1 MAKKESAESTVR
13 NIRRNTRKKYGAEEK
28 IRIVLEG
35 LRGEST
41 IAELCRREGIA
52 QSLYYK
58 WSKEFLEAGKQ
69 RLSGNTKRQAD
80 SEEVSGMKHEN
91 EQLKL
96 LVAELAL
103 KNKVLKKSFAGTGG
117 GRVAGLIRRSP
128 EEKLEVIH
136 LVEHSNLSVKRT
148 LEELDIPRS
157 TFYRWYGQYQEDGP
171 DGLRDQKPNLRQF
184 WNRIPDPV
192 KAQVV
197 DLALQHPEKSSR
209 QLAWHFVDKMKY
221 FISESSVYRILKGF
235 DLVQSPAFEMV
246 SVRDK
251 FEKPTKRVHELWQT
265 DFTHF
270 KVLDWGW
277 YYLSTIL
284 DDYSRYII
292 AWKLAPTMAT
302 SDVEETLELALE
314 KSGLEKVRVRHRPR
328 LLSDN
333 GPAYLSKE
341 LKQFLK
347 RKDIDHIR
355 GAPYHPQT
363 QGKIERWHRSMK
375 NIVQLQNYYSP
386 SQLAE
391 AIDDFVEYYNN
402 QRYHESLDNM
412 TPASIYYGKEKEVR
426 SEREKIK
433 RETMTLRRQQNLVL
447 VGV

>member
-1 MAKKESAESTVR
+1 
-13 NIRRNTRKKYGAEEK
+13 
-28 IRIVLEG
+28 
-35 LRGEST
+35 
-41 IAELCRREGIA
+41 
-52 QSLYYK
+52 
-58 WSKEFLEAGKQ
+58 
-69 RLSGNTKRQAD
+69 
-80 SEEVSGMKHEN
+80 
-91 EQLKL
+91 
-96 LVAELAL
+96 
-103 KNKVLKKSFAGTGG
+103 
-117 GRVAGLIRRSP
+117 VAGLIRRSP
-128 EEKLEVIH
+128 EEKLEIIH

-184 WNRIPDPV
+184 WNRIPDQI

-375 NIVQLQNYYSP
+375 NVVQLQNYYSP

>member
-1 MAKKESAESTVR
+1 M
-13 NIRRNTRKKYGAEEK
+13 
-28 IRIVLEG
+28 
-35 LRGEST
+35 
-41 IAELCRREGIA
+41 
-52 QSLYYK
+52 
-58 WSKEFLEAGKQ
+58 
-69 RLSGNTKRQAD
+69 
-80 SEEVSGMKHEN
+80 
-91 EQLKL
+91 
-96 LVAELAL
+96 
-103 KNKVLKKSFAGTGG
+103 
-117 GRVAGLIRRSP
+117 AGLIRRSP
-128 EEKLEVIH
+128 EEKLEIIH

-184 WNRIPDPV
+184 WNRIPDQI

-197 DLALQHPEKSSR
+197 NLALQHPEKSSR

-426 SEREKIK
+426 SERENIK

>member
-1 MAKKESAESTVR
+1 
-13 NIRRNTRKKYGAEEK
+13 
-28 IRIVLEG
+28 
-35 LRGEST
+35 
-41 IAELCRREGIA
+41 
-52 QSLYYK
+52 
-58 WSKEFLEAGKQ
+58 
-69 RLSGNTKRQAD
+69 
-80 SEEVSGMKHEN
+80 
-91 EQLKL
+91 
-96 LVAELAL
+96 
-103 KNKVLKKSFAGTGG
+103 
-117 GRVAGLIRRSP
+117 VAGLIRRSP
-128 EEKLEVIH
+128 EEKLEIIH

-184 WNRIPDPV
+184 WNRIPDQI

-197 DLALQHPEKSSR
+197 NLALQHPEKSSR

-426 SEREKIK
+426 SERENIK

>member
-1 MAKKESAESTVR
+1 
-13 NIRRNTRKKYGAEEK
+13 
-28 IRIVLEG
+28 
-35 LRGEST
+35 
-41 IAELCRREGIA
+41 
-52 QSLYYK
+52 
-58 WSKEFLEAGKQ
+58 
-69 RLSGNTKRQAD
+69 
-80 SEEVSGMKHEN
+80 
-91 EQLKL
+91 
-96 LVAELAL
+96 
-103 KNKVLKKSFAGTGG
+103 
-117 GRVAGLIRRSP
+117 VAGLIRRSP
-128 EEKLEVIH
+128 EEKLEIIH
-136 LVEHSNLSVKRT
+136 LVEHSNLSVKQT
-148 LEELDIPRS
+148 LAELDVPRS

-171 DGLRDQKPNLRQF
+171 DGLRDQKPNPRQF
-184 WNRIPDPV
+184 WNRIPDQA

-209 QLAWHFVDKMKY
+209 QLAWYFVDKMKY

-375 NIVQLQNYYSP
+375 NVVQLQNYYSP

>member
-1 MAKKESAESTVR
+1 M
-13 NIRRNTRKKYGAEEK
+13 
-28 IRIVLEG
+28 
-35 LRGEST
+35 
-41 IAELCRREGIA
+41 
-52 QSLYYK
+52 
-58 WSKEFLEAGKQ
+58 
-69 RLSGNTKRQAD
+69 
-80 SEEVSGMKHEN
+80 
-91 EQLKL
+91 
-96 LVAELAL
+96 
-103 KNKVLKKSFAGTGG
+103 
-117 GRVAGLIRRSP
+117 AGLIRRSP
-128 EEKLEVIH
+128 EEKLEIIH

-157 TFYRWYGQYQEDGP
+157 TFYRWYRQYQEDGP
-171 DGLRDQKPNLRQF
+171 DGLRDQKPNPRQF
-184 WNRIPDPV
+184 WNRIPDQA

-209 QLAWHFVDKMKY
+209 QLAWYFVDKMKY

-375 NIVQLQNYYSP
+375 NVVQLQNYYSP

>member
-1 MAKKESAESTVR
+1 
-13 NIRRNTRKKYGAEEK
+13 
-28 IRIVLEG
+28 
-35 LRGEST
+35 
-41 IAELCRREGIA
+41 
-52 QSLYYK
+52 
-58 WSKEFLEAGKQ
+58 
-69 RLSGNTKRQAD
+69 
-80 SEEVSGMKHEN
+80 
-91 EQLKL
+91 
-96 LVAELAL
+96 
-103 KNKVLKKSFAGTGG
+103 
-117 GRVAGLIRRSP
+117 VAGLIRRSP
-128 EEKLEVIH
+128 EEKLEIIH
-136 LVEHSNLSVKRT
+136 LVEHSNLSVKQT
-148 LEELDIPRS
+148 LAELDVPRS

-171 DGLRDQKPNLRQF
+171 DGLRDQKPNPRQF

-192 KAQVV
+192 KDQVV
-197 DLALQHPEKSSR
+197 DLALQLPDKSSR

-246 SVRDK
+246 SAKDK
-251 FEKPTKRVHELWQT
+251 FEKPTQQVHELWQT
-265 DFTHF
+265 DFTQF

-277 YYLSTIL
+277 YYLSTVL

-292 AWKLAPTMAT
+292 AWKLAPTMGA

-314 KSGLEKVRVRHRPR
+314 KSGLEKARVRHRPR

-333 GPAYLSKE
+333 GPAYLSKD
-341 LKQFLK
+341 LKKFLK

-375 NIVQLQNYYSP
+375 NVVKLQNYYSP

-412 TPASIYYGKEKEVR
+412 TPVSIYYGKEKEVQ
-426 SEREKIK
+426 SEPDKIK
-433 RETMTLRRQQNLVL
+433 RETMSLRRQQNLFL

>member
-1 MAKKESAESTVR
+1 M
-13 NIRRNTRKKYGAEEK
+13 
-28 IRIVLEG
+28 
-35 LRGEST
+35 
-41 IAELCRREGIA
+41 
-52 QSLYYK
+52 
-58 WSKEFLEAGKQ
+58 
-69 RLSGNTKRQAD
+69 
-80 SEEVSGMKHEN
+80 
-91 EQLKL
+91 
-96 LVAELAL
+96 
-103 KNKVLKKSFAGTGG
+103 
-117 GRVAGLIRRSP
+117 AGLIRRSP
-128 EEKLEVIH
+128 EEKLEIIH

-184 WNRIPDPV
+184 WNRIPDQI